1 MLDDIGAKYGCPVY
15 ATPVGEIHVAEKMIE
30 VMRTFFLLSPL
41 LISHAIAQTKAV
53 IGGEGN
59 GGVMLP
65 DVHIGRDALVAA
77 SLTLQHLAVPINSCV
92 YCY

>member
-1 MLDDIGAKYGCPVY
+1 MV
-15 ATPVGEIHVAEKMIE
+15 EIN
-30 VMRTFFLLSPL
+30 
-41 LISHAIAQTKAV
+41 AV

-77 SLTLQHLAVPINSCV
+77 TLVLQSLAQFNGSISQLKSSLPQYEIAKLKVCFV
-92 YCY
+92 FF

>member
-1 MLDDIGAKYGCPVY
+1 MQRLKIRFLSK
-15 ATPVGEIHVAEKMIE
+15 GEIHVARKMIE
-30 VMRTFFLLSPL
+30 TN
-41 LISHAIAQTKAV
+41 AV

-77 SLTLQHLAVPINSCV
+77 SLILQVSLSLSFSLLIS
-92 YCY
+92 